1 MKKILLASKNKN
13 KHKEFKAI
21 LEPYGY
27 EVINLDTL
35 NDNDDVEETGRTF
48 KDNALIKARYY
59 YNKYHVD
66 TISDDSGISLAYF
79 NDYPGIYSAR
89 FLSHLNYDDKNDL
102 LVDIYKNINDRRAHY
117 TCAIA
122 LILDGKEFVFEGI
135 WNGQIAFE
143 RKGTNGFGYDPIF
156 YLDEYQKTSAEIS
169 PELKNQ
175 ISHRAIALKEMVK
188 HFEK

>member
-13 KHKEFKAI
+13 KHKEFNAI
-21 LEPYGY
+21 LNQYGY
-27 EVINLDTL
+27 EVINLDSL
-35 NDNDDVEETGRTF
+35 NDNDEVEETGKTF
-48 KDNALIKARYY
+48 KENALIKARYY
-59 YNKYHVD
+59 YSKYHVD

-79 NDYPGIYSAR
+79 NGYPGIYSAR
-89 FLSHLNYDDKNDL
+89 FLNHLNYDEKNDL
-102 LVDIYKNINDRRAHY
+102 LVDIYKNINDRRAYY

-122 LILDGKEFVFEGI
+122 LIIDGQEYIFEGI
-135 WNGQIAFE
+135 WNGEIANE

-156 YLDEYQKTSAEIS
+156 YLNEYQKTSAEIS